1 MKDVLIYQPF
11 GDSAQAASFIE
22 GLEPKLREKLLRQ
35 IIPLPRMPPSIL
47 REPHYKHF
55 TLERYR
61 SFYEVRAKNGIAV
74 RIIFTILPGGEVLL
88 LHGFL
93 KKQSRDT
100 MRALEQSLRILA
112 EFRSHPELAV
122 EYTVPIAKVAT
133 EGDEKRNGNSG
144 RSE

>member
-1 MKDVLIYQPF
+1 MKDILIYHLP
-11 GDSAQAASFIE
+11 DSPAQVSLFIE

-74 RIIFTILPGGEVLL
+74 RIIFTILPEGKTLL
-88 LHGFL
+88 LYGFS
-93 KKQSRDT
+93 KRQSRDT
-100 MRALEQSLRILA
+100 MRALEQSMRILA
-112 EFRSHPELAV
+112 EFRECQ
-122 EYTVPIAKVAT
+122 
-133 EGDEKRNGNSG
+133 RQ
-144 RSE
+144 

>member
-1 MKDVLIYQPF
+1 MKNILVYKPT
-11 GDSAQAASFIE
+11 GDPAQVALFIE
-22 GLEPKLREKLLRQ
+22 NLDPKLREKLLRQ

-74 RIIFTILPGGEVLL
+74 RIIFMILPGGKILL
-88 LHGFL
+88 LNGFS
-93 KKQSRDT
+93 KRQSRDT

-112 EFRSHPELAV
+112 EFRAHPEHAV
-122 EYTVPIAKVAT
+122 EYKIKEETK
-133 EGDEKRNGNSG
+133 
-144 RSE
+144 